1 MEEQLNAGIHTK
13 SGKSLMNAFLRART
27 AFGFEY
33 LISFRA
39 AHSDAD
45 RDIMGIEGLLFQN
58 QLNRGQKIVSKFQ
71 SWRNKWTWF
80 LKFSHKL
87 EELVDGKLEMAPNQM
102 FQQLTDKTK
111 KKTPSIL
118 WSGRRAC
125 ASPLNNSAVLLSVR
139 FMSTFRSLNNK
150 EWDQQSSHKINFQY

>member
-45 RDIMGIEGLLFQN
+45 RDITGIEGLFRN

-71 SWRNKWTWF
+71 SWRNK
-80 LKFSHKL
+80 
-87 EELVDGKLEMAPNQM
+87 
-102 FQQLTDKTK
+102 
-111 KKTPSIL
+111 
-118 WSGRRAC
+118 
-125 ASPLNNSAVLLSVR
+125 
-139 FMSTFRSLNNK
+139 
-150 EWDQQSSHKINFQY
+150 